1 MNSAPLLRLDGVSR
15 RFGGVLA
22 TDAVDLQVEQ
32 GELLGIIGPNGA
44 GMTTLFNMITGLARP
59 SLGRILFRGRRI
71 DHLPPHR
78 IAHLGIART
87 FQNIRVF
94 PNLSVFDNVA
104 AGAIG
109 ALGFGPLHALL
120 PQRVRARSIT
130 GRTLSALDRVGLAA
144 NAGALAASL
153 PYGRRKY
160 LEIARALA
168 TGPSLLILDEPAAGL
183 NGTETAALGAFI
195 RELHRDGLTVLLVEH
210 DMTLVMS
217 TCQRV
222 AVLAAGRKIAD
233 AAPEAVRRDPAVQTA
248 YLGIEPS

>member
-1 MNSAPLLRLDGVSR
+1 MSILLQVEQVSR

-22 TDAVDLQVEQ
+22 TDAVDLEVRA

-44 GMTTLFNMITGLARP
+44 GKTTLFNMITGFTRP
-59 SLGRILFRGRRI
+59 SVGRILFRGRRI
-71 DHLPPHR
+71 DRLAPHR

-94 PNLSVFDNVA
+94 PNLSVFDNIS

-109 ALGFGPLHALL
+109 HFGFGPLRALL
-120 PQRVRARSIT
+120 PRRRGDPIARRSWE
-130 GRTLSALDRVGLAA
+130 ALERVGLADRA
-144 NAGALAASL
+144 DALAASL

-160 LEIARALA
+160 LEIGRALA
-168 TGPSLLILDEPAAGL
+168 TQPALLILDEPAAGL
-183 NGTETAALGAFI
+183 NDSETASLGAFI
-195 RELHRDGLTVLLVEH
+195 RELHGTGLTIMLVEH
-210 DMTLVMS
+210 DMGLVMS

-233 AAPEAVRRDPAVQTA
+233 AAPDAVRQDRTVQLA
-248 YLGIEPS
+248 YLGAPE